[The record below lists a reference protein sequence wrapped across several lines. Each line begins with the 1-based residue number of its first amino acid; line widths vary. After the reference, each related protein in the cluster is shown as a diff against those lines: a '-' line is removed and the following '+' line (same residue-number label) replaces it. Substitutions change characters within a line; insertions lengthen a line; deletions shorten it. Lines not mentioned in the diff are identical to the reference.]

1 MGLLSHISAFFKPTH
16 DASQPQQI
24 ESSAD
29 IVPHRS
35 ARIVANIGSER
46 ERRLRSL
53 FEQDGYQ
60 SRDISFR
67 HLANCVLDTSS
78 GLVVLNDG
86 RIDETAR
93 HIASYFVDTT
103 LEDLPRRVQNAAT
116 STVPDRVIHVFH
128 RSCGAYGHFVLD
140 GLCAIALL
148 SDQIRREGLK
158 VLVPDFL
165 PAWASNALADV
176 GFDESKILRAQ
187 GTVRFRHMVM
197 PSTVTA
203 TNCFLPSPT
212 SMDALRKL
220 AKPSDEVDHSRRI
233 YLSRE
238 GAYSPRTAKN
248 EADVIALFVDA
259 GFEIIGPASL
269 SFREQINL
277 FASTRIIAGNH
288 GSAFANMVFTP
299 PGAQIID
306 LMPEHWVGY
315 WGDSGTPE
323 RWLFNLTA
331 ACSHDYSVILSP
343 STMEGDPY
351 IPNVSTKLAKVEAE
365 TDLDA
370 IRTVLAGLS

>member
-1 MGLLSHISAFFKPTH
+1 MRLLSQIKAFFKSSDKPSH
-16 DASQPQQI
+16 I

-29 IVPHRS
+29 IVPYRS
-35 ARIVANIGSER
+35 ARIVANFGSER

-60 SRDISFR
+60 SPSIEIKY
-67 HLANCVLDTSS
+67 LTNCVLDTSS

-86 RIDETAR
+86 RLDDWAR
-93 HIASYFVDTT
+93 HIASYYVDTT
-103 LEDLPRRVQNAAT
+103 LGNLPRRVQNAVT

-128 RSCGAYGHFVLD
+128 RSCSAYGHFVLD

-158 VLVPDFL
+158 ILVPDFL
-165 PAWASNALADV
+165 PAWATNALADV
-176 GFDESKILRAQ
+176 GFDESKILLAQ
-187 GTVRFRHMVM
+187 GTVRFRHMAL
-197 PSTVTA
+197 PSTVKA
-203 TNCFLPSPT
+203 TSCFLPSPT

-220 AKPSDEVDHSRRI
+220 AKPPHQVDHSRRI

-248 EADVIALFVDA
+248 ETDVIALFVDA
-259 GFEIIGPASL
+259 GFEIISPASL

-277 FASTRIIAGNH
+277 FASTGIIAGNH

-306 LMPEHWVGY
+306 LMPEHWIGY
-315 WGDSGTPE
+315 WIDGVTPE

-343 STMEGDPY
+343 STMDGDPY
-351 IPNVSTKLAKVEAE
+351 IPNVSTKLAKIEAE

-370 IRTVLAGLS
+370 IRTVLADLS